1 MGKIYIGK
9 FAGERWIINEFRKM
23 MFVHG
28 NNFRWI
34 HVVCCLFA
42 VWRVGPSRFVCS
54 ARRCI
59 KLKGTFGRMSPCFC
73 AALLLTFLR
82 LFFLF
87 FCILLIL
94 FYLSGGIR
102 CSYHCVCSVC
112 LWLLAFYWNKK
123 PLNLARSWSS
133 SVNLLS
139 RFTEMY
145 EETWPIFRVCPLP
158 TNTFCFRIKYDTPGV
173 YYFSE
178 ETRFKIDQ
186 PG

>member
-1 MGKIYIGK
+1 VNPRGLLSLCCVTGRTQPVCVLGSSLYQ
-9 FAGERWIINEFRKM
+9 AERNIWKN
-23 MFVHG
+23 V
-28 NNFRWI
+28 
-34 HVVCCLFA
+34 
-42 VWRVGPSRFVCS
+42 
-54 ARRCI
+54 
-59 KLKGTFGRMSPCFC
+59 T
-73 AALLLTFLR
+73 LLLCCALVNIFASFY
-82 LFFLF
+82 FFF

-145 EETWPIFRVCPLP
+145 EETWPIFRVRPLP